1 MRPCLLIPS
10 IRNLYSCTAVQ
21 FSTMNVQ
28 IFNQNYSY
36 TSSLFLFHCFLFLA
50 TVFNKVFL
58 SFYSI
63 ITEIREV
70 KHHVYIKRQTRI
82 CTTWPSF
89 PFACR
94 RLFVISTH
102 KLVVSRIILSVRI
115 FWAVFICS
123 MAILRKSQLES
134 DVCRQTTTV
143 ENFLK

>member
-1 MRPCLLIPS
+1 
-10 IRNLYSCTAVQ
+10 
-21 FSTMNVQ
+21 MNVQ

-36 TSSLFLFHCFLFLA
+36 TSSLFFFHCFLFLA

-58 SFYSI
+58 FFYSI

-70 KHHVYIKRQTRI
+70 KHRVYVKRQTRV

-89 PFACR
+89 PFAR
-94 RLFVISTH
+94 RPLFVISPH
-102 KLVVSRIILSVRI
+102 KLVVSRTILSVRI

-134 DVCRQTTTV
+134 DVCRIWTITAKDNCWEFLWIENKPIKTV
-143 ENFLK
+143 QNNSYG

>member
-1 MRPCLLIPS
+1 
-10 IRNLYSCTAVQ
+10 
-21 FSTMNVQ
+21 MNVQ

-36 TSSLFLFHCFLFLA
+36 TSSLFFFHCFLFLA

-70 KHHVYIKRQTRI
+70 KHRVYVKRQTRI

-94 RLFVISTH
+94 PLFVISPH
-102 KLVVSRIILSVRI
+102 KLVVSRTILSVRI

-134 DVCRQTTTV
+134 DVCRIRERLRQKTTV
-143 ENFLK
+143 ENFSEKKISRVKTVQNNSYG